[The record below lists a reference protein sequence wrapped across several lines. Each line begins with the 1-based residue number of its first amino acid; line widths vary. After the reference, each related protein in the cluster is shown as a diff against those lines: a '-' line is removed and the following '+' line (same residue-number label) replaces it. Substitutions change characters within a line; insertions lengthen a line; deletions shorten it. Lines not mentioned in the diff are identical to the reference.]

1 MPSKSGLFALLIV
14 AGVAGAALLTMLPGR
29 YQLAASPDHR
39 YLRRMNT
46 ANGELSLCALP
57 IGLGSSADLRALGRR
72 PAGRSSDDLLSAFFA
87 LALGGP
93 FGVRIEHSPRRPL
106 PAPRRGNA

>member
-39 YLRRMNT
+39 YLWRMNT

-57 IGLGSSADLRALGRR
+57 IGLGSPPTCGPWGDAAPPLR
-72 PAGRSSDDLLSAFFA
+72 
-87 LALGGP
+87 
-93 FGVRIEHSPRRPL
+93 
-106 PAPRRGNA
+106 